1 MTPDALP
8 SALSPAIAGALAARG
23 FTSLTSVQHAVLD
36 PALQGRDL
44 RISSQTGSGKTVA
57 VGFVLAPDIEHAS
70 NARAAQGTGPACPT
84 ALLIAPTRELA
95 AQIARELSWLF
106 APFGSRICTLAGG
119 GSVAADLRNLRKY
132 PHVIVATP
140 GRLLDHL
147 QRGSIH
153 PGSIAA
159 LVLDEADQLLDLG
172 FREELDRIVGQM
184 PPERRTHLVSAT
196 FSRDVLSLAD
206 SYQKEGVH
214 VKGTNLGEAHEDISH
229 VAHLV
234 RPQDRDAALIN
245 LLLLSPAERALV
257 FVRTRADASDLADR
271 LASAGLRARALSGDL
286 EQWERSKTLE
296 AFRNGQVTTLVA
308 TDVAA
313 RGIDVPDVGRVIHA
327 DLPGDAELFTHRS
340 GRTGRAGQ
348 QGTSI
353 LLVPPQA
360 REHVLRLFR
369 RARVEGVWKRP
380 PSPADVL
387 DAADQRLRAELSDA
401 APGSA
406 AGQQGDRLRPLAEAL
421 LAEMD
426 PTELVTA
433 LLARAHHT
441 GPCAPLPLTPIDPPP
456 PPRPARPLLAAF
468 VPFRI
473 NWGERSGADPRR
485 LLALVCRRGGI
496 KSCQIGTIRIGPT
509 ASVVEVAEAAAP
521 DFARSVKKP
530 DSRDPRIRI
539 DPVEADGARSPTP
552 PPRRRNGPPA
562 RGSAP
567 PRRGIPRWN

>member
-1 MTPDALP
+1 MTADALP
-8 SALSPAIAGALAARG
+8 SALPPAIAGALAARG
-23 FTSLTSVQHAVLD
+23 YTELTSVQLAVLD
-36 PALQGRDL
+36 PALEGRDL
-44 RISSQTGSGKTVA
+44 CISSQTGSGKTVA
-57 VGFVLAPDIEHAS
+57 VGFVLAPDIERAS
-70 NARAAQGTGPACPT
+70 KAPPAQPTGPACPT

-95 AQIARELSWLF
+95 AQIARELTWLF
-106 APFGSRICTLAGG
+106 APLGGRICTLAGG
-119 GSVAADLRNLRKY
+119 GSVSADLRELRRR
-132 PHVIVATP
+132 PHVVVATP

-153 PGSIAA
+153 PAAIAA

-172 FREELDRIVGQM
+172 FRDDLDAIASQM
-184 PPERRTHLVSAT
+184 PAERRTHLVSAT
-196 FSRDVLSLAD
+196 FSREVLSLAHA
-206 SYQKEGVH
+206 YQKDGVH
-214 VKGTNLGEAHEDISH
+214 VKGTNPGEANLDITH

-234 RPQDRDAALIN
+234 RPHERDAALIN
-245 LLLLSPAERALV
+245 LLLLSPSDRALV

-271 LASAGLRARALSGDL
+271 LSNAGLRARALSGDL
-286 EQWERSKTLE
+286 EQWERNKTLD
-296 AFRNGQVTTLVA
+296 AFRSGQVTTLVA

-353 LLVPPQA
+353 VLVPPQA

-369 RARVEGVWKRP
+369 RARVEATWARA

-387 DAADQRLRAELSDA
+387 RAADERLRAELS
-401 APGSA
+401 APLPDS
-406 AGQQGDRLRPLAEAL
+406 RLRPLAEEL
-421 LAEMD
+421 LAAID
-426 PTELVTA
+426 PTDLVTA

-441 GPCAPLPLTPIDPPP
+441 GPCDPLPVTPIDAPSPRP
-456 PPRPARPLLAAF
+456 PPRSAPPLSLAF

-496 KSCQIGTIRIGPT
+496 KSSEIGSIRIGPT
-509 ASVVEVAEAAAP
+509 ASVFEVAEAAAS

-539 DPVEADGARSPTP
+539 DRVEAQEAAAPQRFGRH
-552 PPRRRNGPPA
+552 RNGPPLPA
-562 RGSAP
+562 SAP
-567 PRRGIPRWN
+567 PRRGAPRWN